1 MILTSPW
8 GSSRRSPWGSAWRS
22 SWRSP
27 RTTSRRSSLR
37 RSHTLGEGER
47 LLGDFLNT
55 QIGISYLFV
64 RKKKYL
70 KI

>member
-8 GSSRRSPWGSAWRS
+8 GSSRRSPWGSAVEIVVEIILG
-22 SWRSP
+22 
-27 RTTSRRSSLR
+27 LR
-37 RSHTLGEGER
+37 RGDRRLGDLIRLGEGER

-64 RKKKYL
+64 RKKNT
-70 KI
+70 

>member
-1 MILTSPW
+1 MISY
-8 GSSRRSPWGSAWRS
+8 SRN
-22 SWRSP
+22 
-27 RTTSRRSSLR
+27 RRLGDLIR
-37 RSHTLGEGER
+37 LGEGER